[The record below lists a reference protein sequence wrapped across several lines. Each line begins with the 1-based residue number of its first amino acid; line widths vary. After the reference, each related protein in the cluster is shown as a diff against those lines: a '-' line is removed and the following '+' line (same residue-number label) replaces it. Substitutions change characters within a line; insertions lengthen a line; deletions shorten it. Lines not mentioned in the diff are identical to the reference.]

1 MMSCTKRLSHKREPG
16 YGGFRSTVKV
26 KGSGAHA
33 IVRGMARLN
42 YYQILGVSREASDED
57 VKKAYRRLVFQHH
70 PDRNPTNAQAEDKIR
85 EINAA
90 YEIIGDAERRKTY
103 DRLHWGE
110 EPRDQASDPAYILDE
125 MEKKL
130 FDEGR
135 KEIFAVLMKN
145 IPRIKTELSL
155 VRERTVAEQGYDSFK
170 VSVMEER
177 GAHVMDELVTPEM
190 QSRKQRLLEVALQMM
205 VSQGVVKRGDEAGLR
220 SLRGRLEEV
229 YGRGRIS
236 GFTAALELLY
246 ERR

>member
-1 MMSCTKRLSHKREPG
+1 
-16 YGGFRSTVKV
+16 
-26 KGSGAHA
+26 
-33 IVRGMARLN
+33 MARLN
-42 YYQILGVSREASDED
+42 YYSVLGVSREASEED
-57 VKKAYRRLVFQHH
+57 IKKAYRRLVFQHH
-70 PDRNPTNAQAEDKIR
+70 PDRNPGNAGAEDKIR
-85 EINAA
+85 EINEA
-90 YEIIGDAERRKTY
+90 YEVIGDAESRKTY

-110 EPRDQASDPAYILDE
+110 EPREEAVDPATILDE

-145 IPRIKTELSL
+145 IPRIKTELSI
-155 VRERTVAEQGYDSFK
+155 VRDRTVERHGYDSFK
-170 VSVMEER
+170 ETIIEER
-177 GAHVMDELVTPEM
+177 GAEVMDDFVTAHM

-205 VSQGVVKRGDEAGLR
+205 VSQGVIKRGDESALR

-229 YGRGRIS
+229 YGKGRVG